1 MIVVMQS
8 NAKQEHVDHV
18 VELVRQMGLKD
29 HVIYGTNRTVVACIG
44 DKRRVD
50 KTAIETAPF
59 VERVVP
65 ILSPYK
71 VASKEVKQEPSQ
83 IRIGKNGGTVGGKR
97 LAIMAGPCSVE
108 DRSMLLDLAHA
119 VKEAG
124 AIALRGG
131 AYKPRT
137 NPYSFQGLGEAGLE
151 ILAEAGRMTGLAVVT
166 EVMSIEQVGTVSR
179 YADVLQIGTRNMH
192 NFNLLQAVGAA
203 NKPVLLKRGW
213 SATLE
218 EFLLAAEY
226 IIDAG
231 NPNVILCERG
241 IRTHEEH
248 VRNTLAL
255 ATVPAV
261 KRESHLP
268 IIVDPSHGTGHAY
281 LVPSMAKA
289 AIAAGADGVMVEVH
303 PDPER
308 ALTDGAQSINIPAFQ
323 QLMKDLAR
331 IAEAVDR
338 TL

>member
-1 MIVVMQS
+1 MQP
-8 NAKQEHVDHV
+8 NTTPEHVEHV

-29 HVIYGTNRTVVACIG
+29 HVITGTNRTVIACIG

-59 VERVVP
+59 VEKVVP

-71 VASKEVKQEPSQ
+71 VASKEVQQEPSQ
-83 IRIGKNGGTVGGKR
+83 IRIGKNGACVGGKR
-97 LAIMAGPCSVE
+97 LSIMAGPCSVE
-108 DRSMLLDLAHA
+108 DRSQLVEAAHA
-119 VKEAG
+119 MKEAG
-124 AIALRGG
+124 AMALRGG

-137 NPYSFQGLGEAGLE
+137 NPYSFQGMGERGLE
-151 ILAEAGRMTGLAVVT
+151 ILAEAGRATGLAVVT
-166 EVMSIEQVGTVSR
+166 EVMSIEQVATVSR

-241 IRTHEEH
+241 IRTSETH

-268 IIVDPSHGTGHAY
+268 IIVDPSHGTGMAY
-281 LVPSMAKA
+281 MVPSMAKA
-289 AIAAGADGVMVEVH
+289 AIAAGADGVMIEVH
-303 PDPER
+303 PDPEH

-323 QLMKDLAR
+323 QLMKELGR

-338 TL
+338 SI

>member
-1 MIVVMQS
+1 MIIVMQP
-8 NAKQEHVDHV
+8 NATPEHVDRV
-18 VELVRQMGLKD
+18 VDLVRQMGLKD
-29 HVIYGTNRTVVACIG
+29 HVITGTNRTVVACIG

-50 KTAIETAPF
+50 KTAIESAPF
-59 VERVVP
+59 VEKVVP

-71 VASKEVKQEPSQ
+71 VASREVHQEPSQ
-83 IRIGKNGGTVGGKR
+83 IRIGKNGACVGGKR
-97 LAIMAGPCSVE
+97 LSIMAGPCSVE
-108 DRSMLLDLAHA
+108 DRSQLIEAAHA
-119 VKEAG
+119 MKEAG
-124 AIALRGG
+124 AMALRGG

-137 NPYSFQGLGEAGLE
+137 NPYSFQGMGERGLE
-151 ILAEAGRMTGLAVVT
+151 ILAEAGRASGLAIVT
-166 EVMSIEQVGTVSR
+166 EVMSIEQVAIVSR

-241 IRTHEEH
+241 IRTSETH

-268 IIVDPSHGTGHAY
+268 IIVDPSHGTGIAY
-281 LVPSMAKA
+281 MVPSMAKA
-289 AIAAGADGVMVEVH
+289 AVAAGADGVMIEVH
-303 PDPER
+303 PDPEH
-308 ALTDGAQSINIPAFQ
+308 ALTDGAQSINIPTFQ

-331 IAEAVDR
+331 VAEAVDR
-338 TL
+338 TI

>member
-1 MIVVMQS
+1 MIVVMQP
-8 NAKQEHVDHV
+8 NATQQHIDHV

-29 HVIYGTNRTVVACIG
+29 HVIAGTNRTVVACIG

-59 VERVVP
+59 VEKVVP
-65 ILSPYK
+65 ILSAYK
-71 VASKEVKQEPSQ
+71 VASREVKQDASQ
-83 IRIGKNGGTVGGKR
+83 IRVGKTGVVIGGTRICV
-97 LAIMAGPCSVE
+97 MAGPCSVE
-108 DRSMLLDLAHA
+108 DKAQLIDAAHA
-119 VKEAG
+119 MKEAG
-124 AIALRGG
+124 ATLLRGG

-137 NPYSFQGLGEAGLE
+137 NPYSFQGLGERGLE
-151 ILAEAGRMTGLAVVT
+151 ILAEAGRTAGLPVVT
-166 EVMSIEQVGTVSR
+166 EVMSIEQVATVNR

-192 NFNLLQAVGAA
+192 NFNLLQAVGAT

-241 IRTHEEH
+241 IRTSETH

-268 IIVDPSHGTGHAY
+268 IIVDPSHGTGYAY

-289 AIAAGADGVMVEVH
+289 ALAAGADGLMIEVH
-303 PDPER
+303 PDPEH
-308 ALTDGAQSINIPAFQ
+308 ALTDGAQSINIPMFQ
-323 QLMKDLAR
+323 QLMKELAR

-338 TL
+338 TI

>member
-1 MIVVMQS
+1 MIVVMQA
-8 NAKQEHVDHV
+8 NATQEHVDHV

-29 HVIYGTNRTVVACIG
+29 HVICGTNRTVVACIG

-59 VERVVP
+59 VEKVVP

-83 IRIGKNGGTVGGKR
+83 IRIGKNGGCVGGKR

-108 DRSMLLDLAHA
+108 DRSMVIEAAHA
-119 VKEAG
+119 MKEAG
-124 AIALRGG
+124 AMALRGG

-137 NPYSFQGLGEAGLE
+137 NPYSFQGMGERGLE
-151 ILAEAGRMTGLAVVT
+151 ILAEAGRATGLAVVT
-166 EVMSIEQVGTVSR
+166 EVMSIEQVAIVSR

-241 IRTHEEH
+241 IRTHETH

-268 IIVDPSHGTGHAY
+268 IIVDPSHGTGYAH
-281 LVPSMAKA
+281 LVPSMSKA
-289 AIAAGADGVMVEVH
+289 AVAAGADGLMIEVH
-303 PDPER
+303 PDPEH

-323 QLMKDLAR
+323 QLMKELAR

-338 TL
+338 AI

>member
-1 MIVVMQS
+1 MIIVMQP
-8 NAKQEHVDHV
+8 NATPQHVDHV
-18 VELVRQMGLKD
+18 VDLVRQMGLKD
-29 HVIYGTNRTVVACIG
+29 HVITGTNRTVVACIG

-59 VERVVP
+59 VEKVVP

-71 VASKEVKQEPSQ
+71 VASKEVKQESTQ
-83 IRIGKNGGTVGGKR
+83 VRIGKNGACVGGKR

-108 DRSMLLDLAHA
+108 DRSQLIEAAHA
-119 VKEAG
+119 MKEAG

-131 AYKPRT
+131 AFKPRT
-137 NPYSFQGLGEAGLE
+137 NPYSFQGLGERGLE
-151 ILAEAGRMTGLAVVT
+151 ILAEAGRVTGLAVVT
-166 EVMSIEQVGTVSR
+166 EVMSIEQVATVSR

-241 IRTHEEH
+241 IRTSETH

-281 LVPSMAKA
+281 MVPSMSKA
-289 AIAAGADGVMVEVH
+289 AVAAGADGVMVEVH
-303 PDPER
+303 PDPEH
-308 ALTDGAQSINIPAFQ
+308 ALTDGAQSINIPTFQ

-338 TL
+338 TI

>member
-1 MIVVMQS
+1 MIVVMQP
-8 NAKQEHVDHV
+8 NATPEHVEHV

-29 HVIYGTNRTVVACIG
+29 HVIDGTNRTVIACIG

-59 VERVVP
+59 VEKVVP

-83 IRIGKNGGTVGGKR
+83 VRIGKSDACVGGKR
-97 LAIMAGPCSVE
+97 LSVMAGPCSVE
-108 DRSMLLDLAHA
+108 DRAQMLEAAHA
-119 VKEAG
+119 MKEAG
-124 AIALRGG
+124 AMALRGG

-137 NPYSFQGLGEAGLE
+137 NPYSFQGLGERGLE
-151 ILAEAGRMTGLAVVT
+151 ILADAGRATGLAVVT
-166 EVMSIEQVGTVSR
+166 EVMSIEQVATVSR

-241 IRTHEEH
+241 IRTSETH

-268 IIVDPSHGTGHAY
+268 IIVDPSHGTGYAY
-281 LVPSMAKA
+281 LVPAMAKA
-289 AIAAGADGVMVEVH
+289 AVAAGADGLMIEVH
-303 PDPER
+303 PDPEH
-308 ALTDGAQSINIPAFQ
+308 ALTDGAQSINIPTFQ

-331 IAEAVDR
+331 VAEAVDR
-338 TL
+338 TI

>member
-1 MIVVMQS
+1 MIIVMQP
-8 NAKQEHVDHV
+8 NATPEHVEHV

-29 HVIYGTNRTVVACIG
+29 HVITGTNRTVVACIG

-50 KTAIETAPF
+50 KTAIEAAPF
-59 VERVVP
+59 VEKVVP

-83 IRIGKNGGTVGGKR
+83 IQIGRSGACVGGKR

-108 DRSMLLDLAHA
+108 DRSQLIEAAHA
-119 VKEAG
+119 MKEAG
-124 AIALRGG
+124 AMALRGG

-137 NPYSFQGLGEAGLE
+137 NPYSFQGMGERGLE
-151 ILAEAGRMTGLAVVT
+151 ILAEAGRVTGLAVVT
-166 EVMSIEQVGTVSR
+166 EVMSIEQVSIVSR

-241 IRTHEEH
+241 IRTSETH
-248 VRNTLAL
+248 VRNTLAM

-281 LVPSMAKA
+281 MVPSMSKA
-289 AIAAGADGVMVEVH
+289 AVAAGADGVMVEVH
-303 PDPER
+303 PDPEH

-323 QLMKDLAR
+323 QLMKELAR

-338 TL
+338 TI

>member
-1 MIVVMQS
+1 MQPNTTS
-8 NAKQEHVDHV
+8 EHVEHV

-29 HVIYGTNRTVVACIG
+29 HVITGTNRTVIACIG

-59 VERVVP
+59 VEKVVP

-71 VASKEVKQEPSQ
+71 VASKEVQQEPSQ
-83 IRIGKNGGTVGGKR
+83 IRIGKNGACVGGKR
-97 LAIMAGPCSVE
+97 LSIMAGPCSVE
-108 DRSMLLDLAHA
+108 DRSQLVEAAHA
-119 VKEAG
+119 MKEAG
-124 AIALRGG
+124 AMALRGG

-137 NPYSFQGLGEAGLE
+137 NPYSFQGMGERGLE
-151 ILAEAGRMTGLAVVT
+151 ILAEAGRATGLAVVT
-166 EVMSIEQVGTVSR
+166 EVMSIEQVATVCR

-241 IRTHEEH
+241 IRTCETH

-268 IIVDPSHGTGHAY
+268 IIVDPSHGTGIAY
-281 LVPSMAKA
+281 MVPSMAKA
-289 AIAAGADGVMVEVH
+289 AIAAGADGVMIEVH
-303 PDPER
+303 PDPEH

-323 QLMKDLAR
+323 QLMKELAR

-338 TL
+338 TI

>member
-1 MIVVMQS
+1 
-8 NAKQEHVDHV
+8 
-18 VELVRQMGLKD
+18 
-29 HVIYGTNRTVVACIG
+29 
-44 DKRRVD
+44 
-50 KTAIETAPF
+50 
-59 VERVVP
+59 
-65 ILSPYK
+65 
-71 VASKEVKQEPSQ
+71 
-83 IRIGKNGGTVGGKR
+83 
-97 LAIMAGPCSVE
+97 
-108 DRSMLLDLAHA
+108 MLIDLAYA
-119 VKEAG
+119 MKEAG
-124 AIALRGG
+124 AMALRGG

-151 ILAEAGRMTGLAVVT
+151 ILAEVGRMTGLPVVT

-226 IIDAG
+226 VIDAG

-241 IRTHEEH
+241 IRTYESH

-268 IIVDPSHGTGHAY
+268 IIVDPSHGTGHSYMVA
-281 LVPSMAKA
+281 SMAKA
-289 AIAAGADGVMVEVH
+289 AIAAGADGVIVEVH

>member
-1 MIVVMQS
+1 MIIVMQP
-8 NAKQEHVDHV
+8 NATPEHVEHV

-29 HVIYGTNRTVVACIG
+29 HVIQGTNRTVVACIG
-44 DKRRVD
+44 DKRAVD

-59 VERVVP
+59 VEKIVP

-71 VASKEVKQEPSQ
+71 VASKEVKQEPSR
-83 IRIGKNGGTVGGKR
+83 IRIGRNGSCVGGKR
-97 LAIMAGPCSVE
+97 LSIMAGPCSVE
-108 DRSMLLDLAHA
+108 DRSQLIEAAHA
-119 VKEAG
+119 MKEAG
-124 AIALRGG
+124 AMALRGG
-131 AYKPRT
+131 AFKPRT
-137 NPYSFQGLGEAGLE
+137 NPYSFQGLGERGLE
-151 ILAEAGRMTGLAVVT
+151 ILAEAGRVTGLAVVT
-166 EVMSIEQVGTVSR
+166 EVMSIEQVSIVSR

-241 IRTHEEH
+241 IRTSETH

-281 LVPSMAKA
+281 MVPSMSKA

-303 PDPER
+303 PDPEH
-308 ALTDGAQSINIPAFQ
+308 ALTDGAQSINIPTFQ

-331 IAEAVDR
+331 IAEAMDR
-338 TL
+338 TI